1 MKHQLSTIRDKAH
14 WCCKKIQ
21 MLLKY
26 YFQHNAGGLGLKL
39 NSFAKYRIH
48 TKNINNMFTSPL
60 DQCSKEPKMMSH
72 NCKTRPESVI
82 FSTYL
87 INQQHVQIVSWQPWA
102 WIAFI
107 YTSQSSNGQPFSQL
121 SLWKLCSKANKRR
134 YKWIY
139 ATVILLKVAKDSVTD
154 NAGSRTPVL
163 ALTLSFLFCC
173 TLTTL
178 ISVGCIYRQQ
188 WTSKNHQSK

>member
-1 MKHQLSTIRDKAH
+1 
-14 WCCKKIQ
+14 
-21 MLLKY
+21 
-26 YFQHNAGGLGLKL
+26 
-39 NSFAKYRIH
+39 
-48 TKNINNMFTSPL
+48 MFTSPL
-60 DQCSKEPKMMSH
+60 DQCSKEPKMMSD

-121 SLWKLCSKANKRR
+121 SFWKLCSKANKRR

-139 ATVILLKVAKDSVTD
+139 ATVILLKVVKDSVTD
-154 NAGSRTPVL
+154 NAGSRTPSLGFNSFLSLLLHPHYLNFSWLYLQTTVNQQESPVKIIRSRIRLKISSIIIGLL
-163 ALTLSFLFCC
+163 ALHILYVSHTFLIPQ
-173 TLTTL
+173 T
-178 ISVGCIYRQQ
+178 VKQ
-188 WTSKNHQSK
+188 K